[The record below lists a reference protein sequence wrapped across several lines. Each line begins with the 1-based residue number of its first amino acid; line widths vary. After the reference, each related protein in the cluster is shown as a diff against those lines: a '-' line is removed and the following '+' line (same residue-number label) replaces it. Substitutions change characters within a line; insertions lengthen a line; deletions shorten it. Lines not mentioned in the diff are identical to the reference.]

1 MVSMRLAAK
10 DPKLGFLVAKE
21 IDGMPK
27 VNATSQ
33 LISARVGRFLRG
45 RRQYCYGPL
54 ESADALLAA
63 LQQRAVLKSA
73 GIPEYALAGYLL
85 NLEVFESAHHAALG
99 VITEPKPGEKSL
111 GAHCVHV
118 ESCSQ
123 DGRVLHFWNS
133 WGSSWGRGGRG
144 EMSMDYVRAHY
155 QESWRLW
162 SARWGPHPS
171 KPDMSTLMRNPKEL
185 RRVWLIEN
193 WRFRYP
199 IPGCR
204 PGDSWYLECFVTV
217 SPNDGYEMQGLE
229 VCNGFGLRL
238 GWAFVCHDTDRQVSE
253 IRELFVMPAF
263 RHQGIGSFL
272 EGISA
277 EQAAEYGSRE
287 VHLVMNNGDSV
298 LGPPRHTARE
308 FGSRRGYSWRW
319 RDVPRLRAVAIG
331 VKSLPAP

>member
-27 VNATSQ
+27 LNATSQ
-33 LISARVGRFLRG
+33 LISARVGRFLWG
-45 RRQYCYGPL
+45 RRQDCYGPL

-63 LQQRAVLKSA
+63 LQQRAVLKSV

-111 GAHCVHV
+111 GPHCVHV

-133 WGSSWGRGGRG
+133 WGSSWGRRGRG
-144 EMSMDYVRAHY
+144 EMNMDYARSHY

-171 KPDMSTLMRNPKEL
+171 KPDTSTLLSNPKEL

-217 SPNDGYEMQGLE
+217 SPDGYEMQGLE
-229 VCNGFGLRL
+229 VRNGFGLRL

-287 VHLVMNNGDSV
+287 AHLVMNNGDSV
-298 LGPPRHTARE
+298 LGPPRRTARE

-319 RDVPRLRAVAIG
+319 RDVPRLRAVAVG